1 MCGIVGAIANRPVT
15 PILVEGLKRLE
26 YRGYDSA
33 GVSVLNANLESVRTK
48 GKVDQLAQQ
57 LNDTPLV
64 GSIGIAHTR
73 WATHGAPCEK
83 NAHPHHSHDTVAIVH
98 NGIIE
103 NYTSLKQELINKG
116 YIFNSDTDS
125 ETIAHLLHH
134 LLKTTTEP
142 REAIK
147 SLRDQLQGA
156 YAIGIILKDYPDTIF
171 AVRQGS
177 PLVIGIGVEEHFIA
191 SDSVALLPVTQR
203 HIFLEEGDI
212 AQLTTTQLTI
222 IDKSNNLVDRPVVEC
237 DSETQ
242 TTSKGH
248 YRHFMQ
254 KEMYQQPQTIKKTF
268 AEHINHGRVQPSAFG
283 EKAGH
288 IFQQTQR
295 VRLLA
300 CGTSYHAALV
310 ASYWIESYANLP
322 CTVDIASEY
331 RYKDTVVEPNT
342 LFVALSQSGE
352 TADTLAALSLAQQ
365 QSYLA
370 TLCICN
376 VSTSTLV
383 RETDIHFITQ
393 AGTEIGVAATKTF
406 TAQLTALMLLCSALA
421 EHHKSSSKLLA
432 DLDINTVIET
442 IETTL
447 QLDTVIAALAHRFI
461 DKHSA
466 LYIAR
471 GSLYPIAMEG
481 ALKLKEISYCH
492 AEAYAA
498 GELKH
503 GTLALVDNHMPIV
516 VLAPHNRLF
525 KKMCSN
531 VEEIQARG
539 GKVYVVSDDVAFWSQ
554 QDVTLIPMP
563 TVNALLEPLVYT
575 IPLQLMAYHIAVAKG
590 TDVDQPRNLAKSV
603 TVE

>member
-15 PILVEGLKRLE
+15 PILLEGLKRLE

-33 GVSVLNANLESVRTK
+33 GISVLNPTLQSLRTQ
-48 GKVDQLAQQ
+48 GKVDQLARQ
-57 LNDTPLV
+57 LNNTPLT
-64 GSIGIAHTR
+64 GSLGIAHTR
-73 WATHGAPCEK
+73 WVTHGEPCER
-83 NAHPHHSHDTVAIVH
+83 NAHPHHSHDSVAIVH

-103 NYTSLKQELINKG
+103 NYTELKQALVEKG
-116 YIFNSDTDS
+116 YTFTSDTDS
-125 ETIAHLLHH
+125 ETIAHLLHS
-134 LLKTTTEP
+134 LLKTTSDP
-142 REAIK
+142 LQAIQN
-147 SLRDQLQGA
+147 LRDQLQGA
-156 YAIGIILKDYPDTIF
+156 YALGIILKDHPETIF

-177 PLVIGIGVEEHFIA
+177 PLVVGVGIEEHFIA
-191 SDSVALLPVTQR
+191 SDSIALLPVTQR

-222 IDKSNNLVDRPVVEC
+222 IDDTGSLTERPIIEC
-237 DSETQ
+237 DMQ
-242 TTSKGH
+242 AQATSKGH

-254 KEMYQQPQTIKKTF
+254 KEMYQQPQTVRDTL
-268 AEHINHGRVQPSAFG
+268 AQHWTEGRVQTTAFG
-283 EKAGH
+283 PEANDLFKR
-288 IFQQTQR
+288 TQR
-295 VRLLA
+295 IRLLA

-331 RYKDTVVEPNT
+331 RYRNTVVEPNT
-342 LFVALSQSGE
+342 LFIALSQSGE

-370 TLCICN
+370 TLGICN
-376 VSTSTLV
+376 AATSTLV
-383 RETDIHFITQ
+383 RETDMHFITQ

-406 TAQLTALMLLCSALA
+406 TAQLTALLLLTAALA
-421 EHHKSSSKLLA
+421 EHHDGNTAVLA
-432 DLDINTVIET
+432 RLSIDSLIQA

-447 QLDTVIAALAHRFI
+447 QLDTSIATLAHHFVE
-461 DKHSA
+461 KTSA

-492 AEAYAA
+492 ADAYPA

-516 VLAPHNRLF
+516 ILAPHNALF

-539 GKVYVVSDDVAFWSQ
+539 GEVYVISDDTEFWSQ
-554 QDVTLIPMP
+554 HNVTLIPMP
-563 TVNALLEPLVYT
+563 AIDRLLEPLIYT

>member
-15 PILVEGLKRLE
+15 PILLEGLKRLE

-33 GVSVLNANLESVRTK
+33 GISVLNPDLKSIRTA

-57 LNDTPLV
+57 LDNTPLI

-73 WATHGAPCEK
+73 WATHGEPCER
-83 NAHPHHSHDTVAIVH
+83 NAHPHHSNNTVAIVH

-103 NYTSLKQELINKG
+103 NYNTLKQELIDQG
-116 YIFNSDTDS
+116 YTFSSDTDS
-125 ETIAHLLHH
+125 ETIAHLLHQ
-134 LLKTTTEP
+134 LLQSTP
-142 REAIK
+142 DPLQAIQLLREK
-147 SLRDQLQGA
+147 LQGA
-156 YAIGIILKDYPDTIF
+156 YALGILLKDRPNTIF
-171 AVRQGS
+171 ALRQGS
-177 PLVIGIGVEEHFIA
+177 PLVIGIGIEEHFIA

-203 HIFLEEGDI
+203 HLFLEEGDI
-212 AQLTTTQLTI
+212 AQLTTNELLI
-222 IDKSNNLVDRPVVEC
+222 IDKTGDTVERPIIEC
-237 DSETQ
+237 ETEAQ
-242 TTSKGH
+242 ATSKGH

-254 KEMYQQPQTIKKTF
+254 KEMYQQPQTVRDTF
-268 AEHINHGRVQPSAFG
+268 ANHMHNGRVQDSAFG
-283 EKAGH
+283 SNAH
-288 IFQQTQR
+288 AIFQNVQR

-331 RYKDTVVEPNT
+331 RYRDTVVEPKT

-370 TLCICN
+370 TLSICN

-406 TAQLTALMLLCSALA
+406 TAQLSALLLLTAALA
-421 EHHKSSSKLLA
+421 EHHQS
-432 DLDINTVIET
+432 NTTVFTQISIDNIIQA

-447 QLDTVIAALAHRFI
+447 QLDTSIATLAHHFVE
-461 DKHSA
+461 KTSA

-503 GTLALVDNHMPIV
+503 GTLALVDNHMPIII
-516 VLAPHNRLF
+516 LAPNNALF
-525 KKMCSN
+525 GKICSN

-539 GKVYVVSDDVAFWSQ
+539 GEVYVLSDNTDFWSQ
-554 QDVTLIPMP
+554 HNVTLIPIP
-563 TVNALLEPLVYT
+563 TIDRLLEPLIYT